1 MTRLLGDKMSSNN
14 QLIILKNKKKQF
26 EIHHNLCVDNKFA
39 ASKESLL
46 KTEKKL
52 ENAIKFA
59 NKYCRENIVEYGV
72 YVSL

>member
-26 EIHHNLCVDNKFA
+26 EIHHNLCVDNDFMP
-39 ASKESLL
+39 SKESLL
-46 KTEKKL
+46 KIKDKL
-52 ENAIKFA
+52 EDAIKFT

-72 YVSL
+72 YVSI